1 MDSQGGYLWKCDN
14 CGYYTATSWIKHKN
28 VKIQRKQQIN
38 YGTL

>member
-28 VKIQRKQQIN
+28 VKI
-38 YGTL
+38 